1 MTGNTFSSG
10 PTGYF
15 GVSVHFSQ
23 RWGMILIIDL
33 QYAIGMASHVNATVT
48 GNDARG
54 ANFGSIESWSCFT
67 VNFPSDQYI
76 SQNFTDL
83 QL

>member
-23 RWGMILIIDL
+23 RWGMVLIIDL

-48 GNDARG
+48 GNDAREG
-54 ANFGSIESWSCFT
+54 AAPTSA
-67 VNFPSDQYI
+67 PS
-76 SQNFTDL
+76 NPGRAL
-83 QL
+83 P